1 MTRMTAEQASDV
13 LVSMAEADFL
23 TAEEADEIS
32 GAEVVRL
39 VEAAHQVV
47 GRPSLTAPGELSPV
61 LNLRVP
67 ASTKRKL
74 EDAARRRGVRQS
86 VIVRQALD
94 EYLAHA

>member
-1 MTRMTAEQASDV
+1 MTAEQASDV